1 MVYKAVICERILLS
15 FQVKIFLRDVVEY
28 GDMVFWAQKK
38 RILRFHCY
46 HQGICLIMMNWKA
59 EWKKH
64 CINFMCN

>member
-38 RILRFHCY
+38 KDFKVPLLSPGHLFNYDELEGWMEETLH
-46 HQGICLIMMNWKA
+46 
-59 EWKKH
+59 
-64 CINFMCN
+64 